1 MQNKLACDYLHRI
14 IKGPGVTSSMFDMTD
29 ARMIWDFLSYSKHAD
44 VWKQCLCARPTLM
57 VEMSEILNPFTKIYK
72 SLERMYAQTYFT
84 LLSARMV
91 SSNWKQVFV
100 QTLLSR
106 GLQVVFLYG
115 APEDDML
122 RVLFSVRAPTAFT
135 SNLVGCVLSQ
145 RFLWSAGAQKNYVPL
160 LPVLSGETLAL
171 FMGHVAFAR
180 VQMGLTSTAYS
191 VFEDSPMLNVLGLSQ
206 ARLKL
211 ATNFITNRPF
221 QRQFRGIVASQP
233 SSHVEETG
241 KMFTMKLREDGEF
254 LVDLKPRQE
263 LPWNRHQ
270 TQCNVAGCLFQVKN
284 QEVVHTVGAQL
295 QLLSASFP
303 GATLRMHSVSN
314 GQNLR
319 LHVLCMFLEPVQ
331 LAGEHGLSTWMRDM
345 SKYLKVCMLLSV
357 TPLDVTSASM
367 NPLILATL
375 KDLYPVPGP
384 KRDALFKQMMTY
396 YPTSDILHRPVR
408 TFNFMAQFVIPMRAV
423 SRLPSPL
430 PVSLSVSR
438 ATSPLPEPCNKTV
451 FPLGEAT
458 SPPPEPCK
466 TVFPLGEAMKTPEWL
481 GWELGQQYVLRPP
494 LVLGIYNMW
503 LVRRFEMFLVG
514 LRPISQ
520 CMAEA
525 GTQLEEYMRSGETA
539 ARDATRDAL
548 GNGASGLRGLR
559 RVLTSFCDW
568 PTEPELIAED
578 AQIKRKFGPTQVIDT
593 PEAIC
598 ASKRQ
603 KVLELPEDWEMQV
616 EEPLDKAVREMLGA
630 QELLHKLMPDPS
642 VPNFW
647 ERIDWG
653 PIVDDLFRV
662 MTCLTDAR
670 KELAKLD
677 DYDRAPGTMFFRG

>member
-1 MQNKLACDYLHRI
+1 MHAFFSIILIGNRAQNKLACDYLHRI
-14 IKGPGVTSSMFDMTD
+14 IKGPGVTTSMFDMTD

-57 VEMSEILNPFTKIYK
+57 VEMAEILNPFTKIYK

-84 LLSARMV
+84 LLSTRMV
-91 SSNWKQVFV
+91 SSDWRQVFT
-100 QTLLSR
+100 QTLMSR
-106 GLQVVFLYG
+106 GLQVVFLHG

-135 SNLVGCVLSQ
+135 SNLVGCALSK
-145 RFLWSAGAQKNYVPL
+145 RFLWSSGAQKNYVPL

-180 VQMGLTSTAYS
+180 VQTGLTSTAYS

-221 QRQFRGIVASQP
+221 QRLMRGIVASQP
-233 SSHVEETG
+233 SSHVEETC
-241 KMFTMKLREDGEF
+241 KMFAMKLREDGEF

-263 LPWNRHQ
+263 LQWNRHQ
-270 TQCNVAGCLFQVKN
+270 TQCNVASCLFQVKN
-284 QEVVHTVGAQL
+284 QEVVHSVGAQL
-295 QLLSASFP
+295 QHLSASFP

-331 LAGEHGLSTWMRDM
+331 LLGEHGLSNWMRDM

-367 NPLILATL
+367 NPLILATI
-375 KDLYPVPGP
+375 KDVYPVPGP
-384 KRDALFKQMMTY
+384 ERDALFKQMMTY
-396 YPTSDILHRPVR
+396 YPTPDILRRPVR
-408 TFNFMAQFVIPMRAV
+408 TFNFMSQFVIPVRAV
-423 SRLPSPL
+423 SRPSSPL
-430 PVSLSVSR
+430 PVSR
-438 ATSPLPEPCNKTV
+438 ATSPLPEPC
-451 FPLGEAT
+451 
-458 SPPPEPCK
+458 SK
-466 TVFPLGEAMKTPEWL
+466 TVFPLGEAMKTPDWL

-503 LVRRFEMFLVG
+503 LVRRFEMYLAG

-578 AQIKRKFGPTQVIDT
+578 AQIKRKFGPTQVVDT
-593 PEAIC
+593 PEAVRD
-598 ASKRQ
+598 SKRQ
-603 KVLELPEDWEMQV
+603 KVLELPEDWEKEV
-616 EEPLDKAVREMLGA
+616 EGPLDKAVRELLGA

-642 VPNFW
+642 VSNFW